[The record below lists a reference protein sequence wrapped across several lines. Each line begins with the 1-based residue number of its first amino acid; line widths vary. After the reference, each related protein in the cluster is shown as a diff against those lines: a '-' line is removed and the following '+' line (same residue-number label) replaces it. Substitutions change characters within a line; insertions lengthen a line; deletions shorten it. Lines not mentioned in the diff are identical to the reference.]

1 MEKHPEHYFKNDE
14 EWRDWLHENHS
25 SYSGIHLIF
34 YKVEHHK
41 ESMRWEEAVKVA
53 LCYGWIDST
62 VRSLGDGKRKQ
73 YFCPRKP
80 KSTWSKVNKDYIKD
94 LLDNGLMHQ
103 SGLKAIEIAKENG
116 SWTVLD
122 DAENGVVPE
131 DLQKAFKK
139 RPNAHTN
146 FQNFTVGQRKG
157 YLMWLNQAKREETRN
172 KRIKEII
179 TFSEKNVKYRN

>member
-1 MEKHPEHYFKNDE
+1 
-14 EWRDWLHENHS
+14 
-25 SYSGIHLIF
+25 
-34 YKVEHHK
+34 
-41 ESMRWEEAVKVA
+41 MRWEEAVKVA

-157 YLMWLNQAKREETRN
+157 YLMWLNQAKREASKKHVGDPVLRLGARPIAYHTRDRQTHPEYILST
-172 KRIKEII
+172 K
-179 TFSEKNVKYRN
+179 